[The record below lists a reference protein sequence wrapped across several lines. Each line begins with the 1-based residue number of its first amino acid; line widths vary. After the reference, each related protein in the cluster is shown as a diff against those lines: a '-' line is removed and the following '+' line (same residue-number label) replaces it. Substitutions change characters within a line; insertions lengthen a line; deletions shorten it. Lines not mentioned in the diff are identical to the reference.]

1 MSIID
6 LSKQANQP
14 FVDRTKNYILAFNG
28 EIYNY
33 MEIKKKLIDKGYK
46 FKTKNSDTEILLL
59 SSYIEWGMKCVD
71 KFRGMFAF
79 AIWDNLKKKVFLIR
93 DRVGVKPLYYK
104 FDSEKLI
111 FSSEIKAILLDP
123 DYIPEIDEESMYH
136 YLTFSVYSCS

>member
-1 MSIID
+1 MNLTLKHRGPDASGIWISKNKNIGFGHTRLSIID
-6 LSKQANQP
+6 LSKEANQP

-59 SSYIEWGMKCVD
+59 SYIEWGLKCVD

-79 AIWDNLKKKVFLIR
+79 AIWDNLKKKVF
-93 DRVGVKPLYYK
+93 
-104 FDSEKLI
+104 F
-111 FSSEIKAILLDP
+111 
-123 DYIPEIDEESMYH
+123 
-136 YLTFSVYSCS
+136 YL

>member
-1 MSIID
+1 MCGISGIMYFNKKFFVKKKQIHNMNLTLKHRGPDSSGIWISKNKNIGLGHTRLSIID
-6 LSKQANQP
+6 LSKEANQP

-59 SSYIEWGMKCVD
+59 SYIEWGLKCVD

-79 AIWDNLKKKVFLIR
+79 AIWDNLKKKF
-93 DRVGVKPLYYK
+93 
-104 FDSEKLI
+104 F
-111 FSSEIKAILLDP
+111 
-123 DYIPEIDEESMYH
+123 
-136 YLTFSVYSCS
+136 